1 MKFLMIEV
9 FMAVI
14 HPNIGFHCKRLL
26 ILVINCTTN
35 TNYYLLEITYN
46 LNDFILLFLL
56 LRCYTIFRFLI
67 CLTRY
72 YGSKA
77 SRVLY
82 QLLYK

>member
-1 MKFLMIEV
+1 MKYLIIEV
-9 FMAVI
+9 VMAII
-14 HPNIGFHCKRLL
+14 HPNIGFHCKNFLT
-26 ILVINCTTN
+26 IVIYCTTN
-35 TNYYLLEITYN
+35 SSIYLLEITYN

-77 SRVLY
+77 SRVL
-82 QLLYK
+82 